1 MLVSL
6 NWLREFVPY
15 EGDIQVLGDKL
26 TMLGLE
32 LEGIEDPFDSIKD
45 IVVGHV
51 VDCEKHPEAEKLS
64 VCTVDVGGPETVT
77 IVCGAPNV
85 GKGQKV
91 PVATV
96 GTFMPDGMKIKKAK
110 LRGIKSMGMICSERE
125 LGFSE
130 DHDGIWILD
139 DAFQVGEKLVDALNL
154 ERVVFDFDITP
165 NRADCLSILGFARET
180 ALAFDLPL
188 ALPPLNLVEGG
199 GNAAD
204 EIRIL
209 IDDPELCPLYNARIL
224 HGVETRKAPDWMRFK
239 LLSLGQ
245 RPISNIVDCTNYIMF
260 ELGQPLHS
268 FDLDL
273 IEDATIR
280 VAPATDGM
288 KLTTLDNTERLLTA
302 NDLLIWDGKKPVG
315 LAGVMGGANSEMH
328 SGSRNVLLEA
338 AVFRPGTIRKTAR
351 RLALPSDASYR
362 FERGVDQVMNRFCI
376 DRAAQLMAETS
387 GGTVVSGVVSN
398 EPKPWVDRQH
408 GYRHDK
414 CMSLLGLDLEP
425 EFAKKVF
432 TLEGCVVDDSD
443 PANWTV
449 SSPSHRL
456 DLEREVDLYEEVGR
470 VFGLDQI
477 PAVLPKIS
485 KSLNTAQAGG
495 TQYAFLRTVKL
506 WGAGVGLNEAIN
518 YSFVGDDD
526 LDRLFLPTEG
536 RVNIANPLSEDQNV
550 LRTDLAPGLLN
561 TLKHNLAQGNFHIR
575 LFEVAK
581 QFLADKTSETETR
594 EHNRLGLL
602 LYGPRHASEWPWP
615 TGDVDFLDLK
625 GHVEHLVENHLKL
638 QAPDFSLAEDHA
650 YLEPCVK
657 VSVGETSIGIMGK
670 IKKDIAGFYHA
681 KKDVWLADLDLD
693 TMREMVDTQAIKFAP
708 LPVFPPSRRD
718 VTVIGPA
725 TLPAQAIHQA
735 ILDAGVSILESVELV
750 TEFIPEG
757 QSEDGSEERNLSF
770 RLTYRH
776 PTKTLKDKQVDKEHK
791 KVLAS
796 LEKLLPI
803 RF

>member
-32 LEGIEDPFDSIKD
+32 LEGIDDPFEHVKD

-51 VDCEKHPEAEKLS
+51 VECEKHPEAEKLS
-64 VCTVDVGGPETVT
+64 VCTVDVGDPETVT

-91 PVATV
+91 PVAKV
-96 GTFMPDGMKIKKAK
+96 GTIMPDGMKIKKAK
-110 LRGIKSMGMICSERE
+110 LRGVKSFGMICSERE

-130 DHDGIWILD
+130 DHDGIWVLD
-139 DAFQVGEKLVDALNL
+139 NSFTVGDKLVDALNL

-188 ALPPLNLVEGG
+188 TLPELNLVESG

-204 EIRIL
+204 DIKIF
-209 IDDPELCPLYNARIL
+209 IDDPELCPLYNGRIL
-224 HGVETRKAPDWMRFK
+224 RGVETRKAPDWMRFK

-245 RPISNIVDCTNYIMF
+245 RPISNIVDCTNYVMF
-260 ELGQPLHS
+260 ELGQPLHA
-268 FDLDL
+268 FDYDL
-273 IEDATIR
+273 IEEQTIR
-280 VAPATDGM
+280 VAPASDGM
-288 KLTTLDNTERLLTA
+288 KFTTLDEVERTLTA
-302 NDLLIWDGKKPVG
+302 NDLLIWDGKKPVA

-328 SGSRNVLLEA
+328 SGSTNVLLEA

-362 FERGVDQVMNRFCI
+362 FERGVDQQMNRFAM

-387 GGTVVSGVVSN
+387 GGTVVSGVSSN
-398 EPKPWVDRQH
+398 EPKPWVDRSH
-408 GYRHDK
+408 TYRHK
-414 CMSLLGLDLEP
+414 RCMSLLGLDLEP
-425 EFAKKVF
+425 AFAKKVF
-432 TLEGCVVDDSD
+432 EGEGCKVDDSD
-443 PANWTV
+443 PDNWV
-449 SSPSHRL
+449 VHSPSCRL

-477 PAVLPKIS
+477 PAVLPKVA
-485 KSLNTAQAGG
+485 KRMDGKVTADTEYG
-495 TQYAFLRTVKL
+495 FLRNIKR
-506 WGAGVGLNEAIN
+506 WGAGAGLNEAIN

-526 LDRLFLPTEG
+526 LDRLGLSVEN
-536 RVNIANPLSEDQNV
+536 RVHIANPLSADQNV
-550 LRTDLAPGLLN
+550 MRTDLAPGLLN
-561 TLKHNLAQGNFHIR
+561 TLKHNLAQGNNHVRI
-575 LFEVAK
+575 FEVAK
-581 QFLADKTSETETR
+581 RFVADADSETETR
-594 EHNRLGLL
+594 EHSHLGIL
-602 LYGPRHASEWPWP
+602 LYGPRHAEEWPWP
-615 TGDVDFLDLK
+615 SGDADFLDIK
-625 GHVEHLVENHLKL
+625 GHVEHLIENHLKL
-638 QAPDFSLAEDHA
+638 AAPECALVEEHA
-650 YLEPCVK
+650 YLEPCVEVTVDGTKLGLIGK
-657 VSVGETSIGIMGK
+657 VKSDK
-670 IKKDIAGFYHA
+670 ADYYHA
-681 KKDVWLADLDLD
+681 RKEAWLADLDLD
-693 TMREMVDTQAIKFAP
+693 VLRAMVTQHDIAFMP

-718 VTVIGPA
+718 VTVIGAA
-725 TLPAQAIHQA
+725 TLQAQAIREA
-735 ILDAGVSILESVELV
+735 IENAGVNILESVELV
-750 TEFIPEG
+750 AEFVPEG
-757 QSEDGSEERNLSF
+757 QEEGKEERNLSF

-791 KVLAS
+791 KVLAA
-796 LEKLLPI
+796 LEKNLPI

>member
-32 LEGIEDPFDSIKD
+32 LEGIDDPFENIKD

-51 VDCEKHPEAEKLS
+51 VECEKHPEAEKLS
-64 VCTVDVGGPETVT
+64 VCTVDVGGPETLT

-96 GTFMPDGMKIKKAK
+96 GTVMPEGMKIKKAK
-110 LRGIKSMGMICSERE
+110 LRGIKSFGMICSERE

-130 DHDGIWILD
+130 DHDGIWVLD
-139 DAFQVGEKLVDALNL
+139 DSFKVGDKLVDALNL
-154 ERVVFDFDITP
+154 ERTVFDFDITP

-188 ALPPLNLVEGG
+188 TMPKLDLVEAG
-199 GNAAD
+199 GNVND
-204 EIRIL
+204 EIKIL
-209 IDDPELCPLYNARIL
+209 IDDPELCPLYNGRVL

-260 ELGQPLHS
+260 ELGQPLHA
-268 FDLDL
+268 FDLGK
-273 IEDATIR
+273 IEEATIR

-288 KLTTLDNTERLLTA
+288 KFTTLDDVERTLTA
-302 NDLLIWDGKKPVG
+302 NDLLIWDGKKPVA
-315 LAGVMGGANSEMH
+315 LAGVMGGANSEMGD
-328 SGSRNVLLEA
+328 GSSSVLLEA

-362 FERGVDQVMNRFCI
+362 FERGVDQVMNRFAM

-387 GGTVVSGVVSN
+387 GGTVVSGVASN
-398 EPKPWVDRQH
+398 EPKPWQDREH
-408 GYRHDK
+408 GYRHAR

-432 TLEGCVVDDSD
+432 EGEGCTVDDSD
-443 PANWTV
+443 AANWKV

-470 VFGLDQI
+470 VYGLDRI
-477 PAVLPKIS
+477 PAVLPKVA
-485 KSLNTAQAGG
+485 KSLETVAGG
-495 TQYAFLRTVKL
+495 TEYAFIKRIKT
-506 WGAGVGLNEAIN
+506 WGAGAGLNEAVN

-526 LDRLFLPTEG
+526 LDRLNLPAEG
-536 RVNIANPLSEDQNV
+536 RVHIANPLSADQNTM
-550 LRTDLAPGLLN
+550 RTDIAPGLLN
-561 TLKHNLAQGNFHIR
+561 TLKNNLAQGNNHIR
-575 LFEVAK
+575 IFEVAK
-581 QFLADKTSETETR
+581 RFEADAESETETR
-594 EHNRLGLL
+594 EHVRLGVL
-602 LYGPRHASEWPWP
+602 LYGPRHATEWPWQD
-615 TGDVDFLDLK
+615 GEADYLDIK
-625 GHVEHLVENHLKL
+625 GHVEHVIEDHLKL
-638 QAPDFSLAEDHA
+638 AEPEFALVEGHS
-650 YLEPCVK
+650 YLEPCVEVKLEDK
-657 VSVGETSIGIMGK
+657 VVGFMGK
-670 IKKDIAGFYHA
+670 VKSDIADFYHA
-681 KKDVWLADLDLD
+681 KKEAWLADLDLD
-693 TMREMVDTQAIKFAP
+693 LLREIVDSHKITFAP

-718 VTVIGPA
+718 VTVIGPS
-725 TLPAQAIHQA
+725 TLPASAIRQAIEN
-735 ILDAGVSILESVELV
+735 AGVSILESVELV
-750 TEFIPEG
+750 AEFVPEG
-757 QSEDGSEERNLSF
+757 QEEERNLSF

-776 PTKTLKDKQVDKEHK
+776 PSKTLKDKQVDKEHK
-791 KVLAS
+791 KVLAA
-796 LEKLLPI
+796 LEKDLPI

>member
-32 LEGIEDPFDSIKD
+32 LEGIDDPFESIKD

-51 VDCEKHPEAEKLS
+51 VECEKHPEAEKLS
-64 VCTVDVGGPETVT
+64 VCTVDVGGPETLT

-96 GTFMPDGMKIKKAK
+96 GTVMPEGMKIKKAK
-110 LRGIKSMGMICSERE
+110 LRGIKSFGMICSERE

-130 DHDGIWILD
+130 DHDGIWVLD
-139 DAFQVGEKLVDALNL
+139 DSLKVGDKLVNALNL
-154 ERVVFDFDITP
+154 ERTVFDFDITP

-188 ALPPLNLVEGG
+188 TMPKLDLVEAG
-199 GNAAD
+199 GNVND
-204 EIRIL
+204 EIKIL
-209 IDDPELCPLYNARIL
+209 IDDPELCPLYNGRVL

-260 ELGQPLHS
+260 ELGQPLHA
-268 FDLDL
+268 FDLDK
-273 IEDATIR
+273 IEEATIR

-288 KLTTLDNTERLLTA
+288 KFTTLDDIERTLTA
-302 NDLLIWDGKKPVG
+302 NDLLIWDGKKPVA
-315 LAGVMGGANSEMH
+315 LAGVMGGANSEMGE
-328 SGSRNVLLEA
+328 GSSNVLLEA

-362 FERGVDQVMNRFCI
+362 FERGVDQVMNRFAM

-387 GGTVVSGVVSN
+387 GGTVVSGVASN
-398 EPKPWVDRQH
+398 EPKPWQDREH
-408 GYRHDK
+408 GYRHDR

-432 TLEGCVVDDSD
+432 EGEGCTVDDSD
-443 PANWTV
+443 AANWKV

-470 VFGLDQI
+470 VYGLDRI
-477 PAVLPKIS
+477 PAVLPKVA
-485 KSLNTAQAGG
+485 KSLETVAGG
-495 TQYAFLRTVKL
+495 TEYAFIKRIKT
-506 WGAGVGLNEAIN
+506 WGAGAGLNEAVN

-526 LDRLFLPTEG
+526 LDRLNLPAEG
-536 RVNIANPLSEDQNV
+536 RVHIANPLSADQNTM
-550 LRTDLAPGLLN
+550 RTDIAPGLLN
-561 TLKHNLAQGNFHIR
+561 TLKNNLAQGNNHIR
-575 LFEVAK
+575 IFEVAK
-581 QFLADKTSETETR
+581 RFEADAESETETR
-594 EHNRLGLL
+594 EHVRLGVL
-602 LYGPRHASEWPWP
+602 LYGPRHATEWPWQD
-615 TGDVDFLDLK
+615 GEADYLDIK
-625 GHVEHLVENHLKL
+625 GHVEHVIEDHLKL
-638 QAPDFSLAEDHA
+638 AEPEFVLVEEHS
-650 YLEPCVK
+650 YLEPCVEVKLEDK
-657 VSVGETSIGIMGK
+657 VVGFMGK
-670 IKKDIAGFYHA
+670 VKSDIADFYHA
-681 KKDVWLADLDLD
+681 KKEAWLADLDLD
-693 TMREMVDTQAIKFAP
+693 LLREIVDSHKITFAP

-718 VTVIGPA
+718 VTVIGPS
-725 TLPAQAIHQA
+725 TLPASAIRQAIEN
-735 ILDAGVSILESVELV
+735 AGVSILESVELV
-750 TEFIPEG
+750 AEFVPEG
-757 QSEDGSEERNLSF
+757 QEEERNLSF

-776 PTKTLKDKQVDKEHK
+776 PKKTLKDKQVDKEHN
-791 KVLAS
+791 KVLAA
-796 LEKLLPI
+796 LEKNLPI